1 MHRVSIQRRAL
12 PRVAVLTA
20 ALGLTLAAPA
30 IAAKTPPTVA
40 TGGTANVSPQ
50 SATLKGTVNPKGK
63 YAAAYFQYGTSKAYG
78 ANTPETAAGA
88 GAKNV
93 PVAADIIGLVPNKT
107 YHYRVVARNADGTT
121 VGADK
126 AFTSKKQPLGFTL
139 AANPNPVAFG
149 GAVTLE
155 GVLSG
160 TGNSGRQVAL
170 QQNVFPYTAGFA
182 TVGNPQVTGAS
193 GTFAFPLL
201 GVTTNTQYRVVT
213 TAGTRVTSQ
222 VVTLGVA
229 VTVSTRVG
237 NTRVKRGHRTRFS
250 GTVHPAKRG
259 AIFVVQRKTEKGN
272 WIEVSRGTSAGGGA
286 TFSRYDKKVRIR
298 FSGLYRVAIGVA
310 DGYQV
315 TGVGRSVKLTAR
327 R

>member
-1 MHRVSIQRRAL
+1 MHSVLTQTRAI
-12 PRVAVLTA
+12 PRVILLTA
-20 ALGLTLAAPA
+20 TLGLVSAAPA
-30 IAAKTPPTVA
+30 VAAKTPPAVS

-63 YAAAYFQYGTSKAYG
+63 ATVAFFQYGPSKAYG
-78 ANTPETAAGA
+78 VNTPEAASGA

-93 PVAADIIGLVPNKT
+93 AAQADAIGLTANTT
-107 YHYRVVARNADGTT
+107 YHYRVVARNADGTS

-126 AFTSKKQPLGFTL
+126 TFKTAKQPLGFTL
-139 AANPNPVAFG
+139 AANPNPVAFEH
-149 GAVTLE
+149 AVTLE

-193 GTFAFPLL
+193 GAFAFPILSAI
-201 GVTTNTQYRVVT
+201 TNTQYRVVT
-213 TAGTRVTSQ
+213 TAGTKVTSA

-229 VTVSTRVG
+229 VTVSTKVG
-237 NTRVKRGHRTRFS
+237 SSRVKRGHRVRFS

-259 AIFVVQRKTEKGN
+259 SIFIVQRRTAKGN
-272 WIEVSRGTSAGGGA
+272 WITVTTGTSSKGGS
-286 TFSRYDKKVRIR
+286 TFSRYDKKVRVR
-298 FSGLYRVAIGVA
+298 FSGLYRVVLGVA

-315 TGVGRSVKLTAR
+315 TGIGRSVKLTVR